1 MVSLES
7 LRSNLAR
14 SHTLTPVSRVIGN
27 VELLGAQ
34 DAEDGHD
41 VVELL
46 AKLPYCNGNIGMA
59 GNSAL
64 AISQYFIAAT
74 QPPSLKAIAPWEGLG
89 DMYREQFNRGG
100 VYVWVNRRH
109 PLSETNFPVPCGLIR
124 YNISNFNLIA
134 KLIIQGSGGVEDFEI
149 MCKPQ
154 LIIAL
159 SIRSRTNTLFR

>member
-1 MVSLES
+1 MVSC
-7 LRSNLAR
+7 
-14 SHTLTPVSRVIGN
+14 TIGN

-100 VYVWVNRRH
+100 VYVWRFHRWH
-109 PLSETNFPVPCGLIR
+109 PLSATDFPVLSGLSR

-134 KLIIQGSGGVEDFEI
+134 KLIIQGNGGVEDFEI
-149 MCKPQ
+149 MCK
-154 LIIAL
+154 LSL
-159 SIRSRTNTLFR
+159 SIILQHPIPY